1 MGEHDLEVIRLGV
14 TDEGRVSI
22 TTAADPPVTVTA
34 SPRAARE
41 LSKELVEKAKIAEQR
56 ASISFQV
63 VRIAPAHDV
72 SLAAI
77 QNPSSKQREPRS
89 GKGSRLQAMSLL
101 VRSGHLHIGE
111 RLRAVYPASA
121 PDAQPAWLTVT
132 SDARLKSEG
141 GDTYN
146 NPSKAVKA
154 LFQSAPATI
163 NGWGVLKA
171 HRDGLPLSLSEIKKD
186 EAGGGA
192 PRQRTEWPTNEDS
205 VDDPVAGDPPPSIGT
220 S

>member
-1 MGEHDLEVIRLGV
+1 MSEHDLEVIQLGV
-14 TDEGRVSI
+14 TDEGRVLI
-22 TTAADPPVTVTA
+22 RTAADPPVTVTA

-41 LSKELVEKAKIAEQR
+41 LSKELVEKAKVAEQR
-56 ASISFQV
+56 AAISFQFV
-63 VRIAPAHDV
+63 HGAPSQDV
-72 SLAAI
+72 ALVANQS
-77 QNPSSKQREPRS
+77 PSSKQREPRR

-101 VRSGHLHIGE
+101 VKSGHLHVGE

-132 SDARLKSEG
+132 SDARLKSEN

-163 NGWGVLKA
+163 NGWGVLKV
-171 HRDGLPLSLSEIKKD
+171 HRDGQPLSLSEIKKD
-186 EAGGGA
+186 EAGGVA
-192 PRQRTEWPTNEDS
+192 PRQRTDWPPDE
-205 VDDPVAGDPPPSIGT
+205 AGGATSDPPPPLKGS